1 MNSQT
6 QNELLDILSEGLET
20 AADELQTLAV
30 GGTDLVGILRDEF
43 PEPTAQTVRLIWAVE
58 RMRNALAQSMQMMR
72 TVSALADEA
81 KQ

>member
-6 QNELLDILSEGLET
+6 QNELLSILSTGLET
-20 AADELQTLAV
+20 AADEIQTLAV
-30 GGTDLVGILRDEF
+30 GGTDLVEILRGEF
-43 PEPTAQTVRLIWAVE
+43 PEPTAQTARLIWAVE

>member
-6 QNELLDILSEGLET
+6 QNELLGILSAGLET
-20 AADELQTLAV
+20 AADEIQTLAV
-30 GGTDLVGILRDEF
+30 GGTDLVEILRSEF

-58 RMRNALAQSMQMMR
+58 RMRNALAQSTQMMR